1 MKAPRKF
8 FSVALILLAVLAVV
22 FLLLALWMEFFAVTW
37 PRSLQ
42 EIDYPID
49 RLDIYSVAEG
59 GVSASDYMNGTAP
72 KYSEPVFLRS
82 IDDPAKIRKYSQ
94 KHRWADSYASPEP
107 PETRYIIY
115 EYYRGQRV
123 GVSYYGG
130 IFARYNNL
138 SFTLWQ
144 LRLIK
149 EK

>member
-1 MKAPRKF
+1 MKAPRKI
-8 FSVALILLAVLAVV
+8 FSAALILLAVLAVV

-37 PRSLQ
+37 PRCVL

-49 RLDIYSVAEG
+49 RLDIYTVPGGGMSVYEYLSSTNREYKEP
-59 GVSASDYMNGTAP
+59 VYLRTIDNP
-72 KYSEPVFLRS
+72 LKIQKYSR
-82 IDDPAKIRKYSQ
+82 

-115 EYYRGQRV
+115 EYYRGERV

-130 IFARYNNL
+130 IFARYNNPA
-138 SFTLWQ
+138 FTLYQ

-149 EK
+149 GK